1 MTNEQHA
8 HIALPKLYG
17 APAYARPPVL
27 TVVTADRPF
36 DPDSLPLEIEQTEEE
51 RELTVEL
58 AATSAFG
65 VAISDALAS
74 SRDGSELRAR
84 PFRLKTIKRRIRRDG
99 KITRR

>member
-1 MTNEQHA
+1 VTNEQTA

-58 AATSAFG
+58 AATSSFG
-65 VAISDALAS
+65 AAISDALAA
-74 SRDGSELRAR
+74 SRDGSELRGR
-84 PFRLKTIKRRIRRDG
+84 PFQLTAIKRRIRRDG